1 MHPILPVERDLV
13 ARGGPGFEFWT
24 PGDEYGGDWGSGKN
38 WPLEPPEGGPLPS
51 DPYLKK
57 MWLTFWGED
66 MKALSP
72 SNRRAVVP
80 GSWRIE
86 ISPTRSSREDVFL
99 NVLEI
104 GDAGAT
110 PRTIERILGYRLA
123 GAAVTGDAT
132 VLAMTEEDA
141 AEAEAN
147 VPDLET
153 TALLVTG
160 LGARGLYEL
169 QLTSASAPGSPGW
182 RLTTEATEAGLIH
195 VPWKEKDGRLRL
207 RRLRR

>member
-1 MHPILPVERDLV
+1 
-13 ARGGPGFEFWT
+13 
-24 PGDEYGGDWGSGKN
+24 
-38 WPLEPPEGGPLPS
+38 
-51 DPYLKK
+51 

-66 MKALSP
+66 LKALSP

-86 ISPTRSSREDVFL
+86 ISPTKPSRDDVFL

-104 GDAGAT
+104 GDVGAP
-110 PRTIERILGYRLA
+110 PRTIEKMLGYRLA
-123 GAAVTGDAT
+123 GAAVAGDAS
-132 VLAMTEEDA
+132 VLVATEENA
-141 AEAEAN
+141 SEAEAN
-147 VPDLET
+147 VPDVET

-160 LGARGLYEL
+160 LASCGLYEL

-182 RLTTEATEAGLIH
+182 RLTTEATEAGLIY

-207 RRLRR
+207 RLLRR